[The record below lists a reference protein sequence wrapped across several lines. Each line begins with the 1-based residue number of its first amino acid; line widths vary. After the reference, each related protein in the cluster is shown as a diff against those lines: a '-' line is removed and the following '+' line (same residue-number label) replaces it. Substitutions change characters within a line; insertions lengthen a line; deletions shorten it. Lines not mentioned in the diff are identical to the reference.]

1 MNVFVWMKNFFT
13 KRLVLTLGLPLCM
26 LAFGTVHGKMAE
38 KSTFVPAATQTPILL
53 VATAT
58 PTATPTP
65 TVVPTQAP
73 TKAPT
78 PIPTQAPTQAP
89 VTNTALPVFKTP
101 TEPTRYHIEISLA
114 AQIVYIYELNEDGS
128 KGDLAKAILCST
140 GGWGVNETPQRK
152 WVVLDNGMEKDAV
165 RNGWGLSRY
174 EFEWFDGKS
183 TGQYMTRLWNVET
196 DAETGE
202 EYIAPSGY
210 LMHSVPYTKLD
221 KNTLK
226 TAEWNKL
233 GRRAST
239 GCIRMNVA
247 DAKWIY
253 DYVAAYSYV
262 YTIQGT
268 PDPTLWAALK
278 LPDLPLDVTRDPTDV
293 F

>member
-1 MNVFVWMKNFFT
+1 MKLWGVIRIFFT
-13 KRLVLTLGLPLCM
+13 KRLAVTLILPLFV
-26 LAFGTVHGKMAE
+26 LAFTSVYDKMDDQAI
-38 KSTFVPAATQTPILL
+38 PAPSQAPIILQ
-53 VATAT
+53 ATAT
-58 PTATPTP
+58 PTVQPTQTPTP
-65 TVVPTQAP
+65 EATQEPTPTEAP
-73 TKAPT
+73 TRKPG
-78 PIPTQAPTQAP
+78 IPE
-89 VTNTALPVFKTP
+89 FKTP
-101 TEPTRYHIEISLA
+101 TEPTRYHIEVSLA
-114 AQIVYIYELNEDGS
+114 AQIVYIYELQEDGS

-152 WVVLDNGMEKDAV
+152 WVVLENGMEKDAV

-183 TGQYMTRLWNVET
+183 TGQYMTRLWKVEV

-268 PDPTLWAALK
+268 PDPELWAALK

>member
-1 MNVFVWMKNFFT
+1 MI
-13 KRLVLTLGLPLCM
+13 LPLFV
-26 LAFGTVHGKMAE
+26 LAFCTLYGRIIS
-38 KSTFVPAATQTPILL
+38 KSAPVSATQAPIILQ
-53 VATAT
+53 TS
-58 PTATPTP
+58 ATPTP
-65 TVVPTQAP
+65 QETQTPEPTIESTPEPTVTPTPVPTRKP
-73 TKAPT
+73 G
-78 PIPTQAPTQAP
+78 IPE
-89 VTNTALPVFKTP
+89 FKTP

-114 AQIVYIYELNEDGS
+114 AQIVYIYELQEDGS

-140 GGWGVNETPQRK
+140 GGWGVNETPKRK
-152 WVVLDNGMEKDAV
+152 WVVLDNGMESVV
-165 RNGWGLSRY
+165 RGGWGLSRY

-183 TGQYMTRLWNVET
+183 TGQYLTRLWKVET

-210 LMHSVPYTKLD
+210 LMHSVPYTALD

-239 GCIRMNVA
+239 GCIRMTVA

-262 YTIQGT
+262 YTIEGT
-268 PDPTLWAALK
+268 PDPELWAALK

>member
-1 MNVFVWMKNFFT
+1 MKSCAGIKNIFI
-13 KRLVLTLGLPLCM
+13 KRLAVLLILPLSV
-26 LAFGTVHGKMAE
+26 LAFCLIYGKIIPRTIPA
-38 KSTFVPAATQTPILL
+38 STTQTPILL
-53 VATAT
+53 QASAS
-58 PTATPTP
+58 PTP
-65 TVVPTQAP
+65 TQTPEPTGEPTVEATLAP
-73 TKAPT
+73 TVTPEPT
-78 PIPTQAPTQAP
+78 RKPGIPQ
-89 VTNTALPVFKTP
+89 FKTP
-101 TEPTRYHIEISLA
+101 TEPTRYHIEISIA
-114 AQIVYIYELNEDGS
+114 AQIVYIYELQEDGS

-140 GGWGVNETPQRK
+140 GGWGVNETPKRK
-152 WVVLDNGMEKDAV
+152 WVVLDNGMEKEAV

-183 TGQYMTRLWNVET
+183 TGQYMTRLWKVET

-210 LMHSVPYTKLD
+210 LMHSVPYSKLD

-239 GCIRMNVA
+239 GCIRMNVE

-262 YTIQGT
+262 YTIEGT
-268 PDPTLWAALK
+268 PDPELWAALK

>member
-1 MNVFVWMKNFFT
+1 
-13 KRLVLTLGLPLCM
+13 M
-26 LAFGTVHGKMAE
+26 LAFTSVYGKMDDQAI
-38 KSTFVPAATQTPILL
+38 PAPSQAPIILQ
-53 VATAT
+53 ATAT
-58 PTATPTP
+58 PTVQPTQTPTP
-65 TVVPTQAP
+65 EATQE
-73 TKAPT
+73 PT
-78 PIPTQAPTQAP
+78 PTPSAKPGIPE
-89 VTNTALPVFKTP
+89 FKTP

-114 AQIVYIYELNEDGS
+114 AQIVYIYELQEDGS

-140 GGWGVNETPQRK
+140 GGWGVNEPPQRT
-152 WVVLDNGMEKDAV
+152 WVVLENGMEKDAV

-183 TGQYMTRLWNVET
+183 TGQYMTRLWKVEV

-268 PDPTLWAALK
+268 PDPELWAALK

>member
-1 MNVFVWMKNFFT
+1 MKLWDIIRIFFT
-13 KRLVLTLGLPLCM
+13 KRLAVTLILPLFV
-26 LAFGTVHGKMAE
+26 LAFTSVYGKMDDQAI
-38 KSTFVPAATQTPILL
+38 PAPSQAPIILQ
-53 VATAT
+53 ATAT
-58 PTATPTP
+58 PTVQPTQTPTP
-65 TVVPTQAP
+65 EATQE
-73 TKAPT
+73 PT
-78 PIPTQAPTQAP
+78 PTPSAKPGIPE
-89 VTNTALPVFKTP
+89 FKTP

-114 AQIVYIYELNEDGS
+114 AQIVYIYELQEDGS

-140 GGWGVNETPQRK
+140 GGWGVNETPQRT
-152 WVVLDNGMEKDAV
+152 WVVLENGMEKDAV

-183 TGQYMTRLWNVET
+183 TGQYMTRLWKVEV

-268 PDPTLWAALK
+268 PDPELWAALK